1 MRRPDHGAAH
11 QLKKER
17 LMPIEERTSGA
28 VTILDLSGK
37 VTLGAGDTMLKD
49 KIHSLLYQ
57 GRKHVLL
64 NLANVNSL
72 DSAALGEIVSAFT
85 TMTREGGT
93 VKLLNLT
100 TRVQNLLAITKLL
113 TVFETYDSEAE
124 ALRSFKAS

>member
-1 MRRPDHGAAH
+1 
-11 QLKKER
+11 
-17 LMPIEERTSGA
+17 MPIEERTSGA

-57 GRKHVLL
+57 GRKNVLL
-64 NLANVNSL
+64 NLGQVQSL
-72 DSAALGEIVSAFT
+72 DSAALGEIVSAYT

-113 TVFETYDSEAE
+113 TVFDTYDNEAE
-124 ALRSFKAS
+124 ALRSFKVS

>member
-1 MRRPDHGAAH
+1 
-11 QLKKER
+11 
-17 LMPIEERTSGA
+17 MPIEERTSGA

-57 GRKHVLL
+57 GRKNVLL
-64 NLANVNSL
+64 NLAQVQSL

-93 VKLLNLT
+93 VKLVNLT

-113 TVFETYDSEAE
+113 TVFDVYDNEAE
-124 ALRSFKAS
+124 ALRSFKAA

>member
-1 MRRPDHGAAH
+1 
-11 QLKKER
+11 
-17 LMPIEERTSGA
+17 MPIEERTAGA

-57 GRKHVLL
+57 GRKNVLL
-64 NLANVNSL
+64 NLAQVQSL

-93 VKLLNLT
+93 VKLLNLA
-100 TRVQNLLAITKLL
+100 TRVQNLLSITKLL
-113 TVFETYDSEAE
+113 TVFEVYDTEAE
-124 ALRSFKAS
+124 ALRSFKVS

>member
-1 MRRPDHGAAH
+1 
-11 QLKKER
+11 
-17 LMPIEERTSGA
+17 MPIEERTSGA

-57 GRKHVLL
+57 GRKNVLL
-64 NLANVNSL
+64 NLAQVQSL

-93 VKLLNLT
+93 VKLVNLT

-113 TVFETYDSEAE
+113 TVFDTYDNEAE
-124 ALRSFKAS
+124 ALRSFKVS

>member
-1 MRRPDHGAAH
+1 
-11 QLKKER
+11 
-17 LMPIEERTSGA
+17 MPIEERTSGA

-57 GRKHVLL
+57 GRKSVLL
-64 NLANVNSL
+64 NLAQVQSL
-72 DSAALGEIVSAFT
+72 DSAALGEIVSAYT

-100 TRVQNLLAITKLL
+100 TRVQNLLSITKLL
-113 TVFETYDSEAE
+113 TVFDTYDNEAE
-124 ALRSFKAS
+124 ALRSFKVS